1 MLGGWLLPTLLEFT
15 FNLYADSKTN
25 QEGLFSHPGCCPQYV
40 VYKNGQKWPERR
52 TFLKER
58 LHKIIAR
65 AGVCSRRRAEELITA
80 GRVKVNG
87 CVITRLGQK
96 VDPDTDSIAV
106 DDVILTVSKPKVYLM
121 LHKPPGYVT
130 TVHDP
135 QGRPTVLDLVPK
147 GIRLFPVGRL
157 DYNSE
162 GLLILTNDG
171 ALAYRLTHPSV
182 GVVKTYEVWVLGHP
196 GDKTKQLVTGIQLED
211 GPAQAVKVSAVGTWE
226 QGTCWEVEMMEGRKR
241 EVRRLFQAIGAPVK
255 RLIRRKIGPLSL
267 GQLPPGKARTLTRA
281 EVIALYRA
289 SKHYSS

>member
-1 MLGGWLLPTLLEFT
+1 MAAANLAGIT
-15 FNLYADSKTN
+15 FNLMLILRPTKKACFHTR
-25 QEGLFSHPGCCPQYV
+25 LLPQYV
-40 VYKNGQKWPERR
+40 VYKNGQNGQRDV
-52 TFLKER
+52 LKER
-58 LHKIIAR
+58 LHKITAR

-87 CVITRLGQK
+87 CVITRLGQ

-135 QGRPTVLDLVPK
+135 QGRPTVLDLVQ

-171 ALAYRLTHPSV
+171 ALAYRLLILL
-182 GVVKTYEVWVLGHP
+182 LG
-196 GDKTKQLVTGIQLED
+196 L
-211 GPAQAVKVSAVGTWE
+211 
-226 QGTCWEVEMMEGRKR
+226 
-241 EVRRLFQAIGAPVK
+241 
-255 RLIRRKIGPLSL
+255 
-267 GQLPPGKARTLTRA
+267 
-281 EVIALYRA
+281 
-289 SKHYSS
+289 